1 MKTIVIYKSN
11 SGFVK
16 KYAEII
22 SSELKCDAVE
32 ASKVDISKL
41 LKYDI
46 IIYGGGLYAVGIN
59 GIALIKKNIDKLKD
73 KKLVVFASGASPY
86 RKEVYNEVIDK
97 NFEKANQKNI
107 KFFYLRGGFDF
118 DKLKFKHKLV
128 MKLMK
133 KQLEKKDNPTEDE
146 KGMLD
151 AFDRPVD
158 FTSKD
163 NAEDLIEYVR
173 SLNDKMDRS
182 F

>member
-16 KYAEII
+16 KYADII
-22 SSELKCDAVE
+22 SSELKCDVAEV
-32 ASKVDISKL
+32 SSTNISEI
-41 LKYDI
+41 LKYDVI
-46 IIYGGGLYAVGIN
+46 IFGGGLYAVGIN
-59 GIALIKKNIDKLKD
+59 GISLIKKNIDKLKD
-73 KKLVVFASGASPY
+73 KKVVVFASGASPY
-86 RKEVYNEVIDK
+86 RKEVCDEVIDK

-146 KGMLD
+146 IGMLK
-151 AFDRPVD
+151 AFDVPVD

-163 NAEDLIEYVR
+163 NAEDLINYVR
-173 SLNDKMDRS
+173 SLNNKIDR
-182 F
+182 